1 MIDPTLVPNAALA
14 GVDVGISVSDS
25 ADLSR
30 LGLEPRHAELAIG
43 EIARAVLIAGGR
55 LTYGGRIRPSGFTQQ
70 LMHEVRRFGE
80 SRRSL
85 TICLALPEHRK
96 LSLTELGDIDR
107 QLGTWGRLV
116 FLDEAGQPIDPRA
129 GRDDPGD
136 DELQNVIRTNSYTG
150 LRRYIARQTRAQV
163 VVGGQLSNF
172 RGTMPGVIEETI
184 ESIQAGNPVYFA
196 GGFGGAAAAAA
207 KTLAVDSFEWMPT
220 DLPATDEVDQVEAS
234 LRRLKDV
241 AEARDW
247 SAADSGL
254 DEAQRRQLAASH
266 RPGEIA
272 SLVVLGLA
280 RNFGGLRASDGNG
293 AVATLDDNDT

>member
-1 MIDPTLVPNAALA
+1 MIDPSLVPNAALA

-25 ADLSR
+25 ADLAR

-43 EIARAVLIAGGR
+43 ELARAVLVAGGR

-80 SRRSL
+80 SRQSL

-96 LSLTELGDIDR
+96 LSLTELDDIDR

-136 DELQNVIRTNSYTG
+136 DDVQDLIRTTSYTG
-150 LRRYIARQTRAQV
+150 LRRYIARHTRAQV

-172 RGTMPGVIEETI
+172 RGAMPGVIEETI
-184 ESIQAGNPVYFA
+184 EAIQAGHPVYFA

-207 KTLAVDSFEWMPT
+207 KALAADSFEWMPT
-220 DLPATDEVDQVEAS
+220 DLPATNEVDQVEAP
-234 LRRLKDV
+234 LRTLKEA
-241 AEARDW
+241 AEAAGW
-247 SAADSGL
+247 SGADNGL
-254 DEAQRRQLAASH
+254 DEAERRQLAASH

-280 RNFGGLRASDGNG
+280 RKFGGLGAGDGDG
-293 AVATLDDNDT
+293 AMTTFEDN

>member
-1 MIDPTLVPNAALA
+1 MIDPSLVPNAALA

-80 SRRSL
+80 GRQSL

-116 FLDEAGQPIDPRA
+116 FLDEAGQPIDPRE
-129 GRDDPGD
+129 GRDDAGD
-136 DELQNVIRTNSYTG
+136 DELRIPIRTNSYTG

-172 RGTMPGVIEETI
+172 RGAMPGIIEETI
-184 ESIQAGNPVYFA
+184 EAIQAGNPVYFA

-207 KTLAVDSFEWMPT
+207 KALAVDSFEWMPT
-220 DLPATDEVDQVEAS
+220 DLPTTDEVDKVEAS
-234 LRRLKDV
+234 LRTLKEA

-247 SAADSGL
+247 SGVDNGL
-254 DEAQRRQLAASH
+254 DETQRRQLAASH

-280 RNFGGLRASDGNG
+280 LKFGAQGPGDG
-293 AVATLDDNDT
+293 AMAPFEDN